1 MSGSKFLIVATYPF
15 PHAFATLKGLAKK
28 QGGAIKLADGG
39 IALVDQAYPKSIHIA
54 YPGSDYQV
62 EVFSP
67 SPARTRQVVVSGQVA
82 AVR

>member
-1 MSGSKFLIVATYPF
+1 MVTLVSPVVEPEVGLIFVTVGS
-15 PHAFATLKGLAKK
+15 
-28 QGGAIKLADGG
+28 GG
-39 IALVDQAYPKSIHIA
+39 IALVDQAYPKSIHVA